1 MGTSTERYQRKK
13 KLRKNQ
19 EERKRKVNVQLE
31 NKSEKLTTW
40 NSTL

>member
-19 EERKRKVNVQLE
+19 EERK
-31 NKSEKLTTW
+31 NKTGVPAKEKPWLTTQ
-40 NSTL
+40 NKVI

>member
-19 EERKRKVNVQLE
+19 EDRKRKVNVELE

>member
-19 EERKRKVNVQLE
+19 EDRKRKVNVQLE
-31 NKSEKLTTW
+31 NKPEKLTTW

>member
-1 MGTSTERYQRKK
+1 MGTSTERYARKK

-19 EERKRKVNVQLE
+19 EDRKRKTGVPV
-31 NKSEKLTTW
+31 KEKQNLTTW